1 MLIFYGMYHF
11 MSRMVG
17 FRPDFCLSCRNDVVA
32 IESRSF
38 DVGHFYYIP
47 LVPLGF
53 RRHWHCRTCGHNP
66 RGERS
71 GIVLQIIGAVLFLG
85 AAVVVW
91 MMPAPTADNV
101 TFAWAVRLGL
111 PALALA
117 LIVNVRHRMKEDGSL
132 QQRLRRVPPVGD
144 VCPVCGGRVS
154 AGPERRCIKCGAVER
169 RAPELKA
176 G

>member
-1 MLIFYGMYHF
+1 MLVFYGMHHF
-11 MSRMVG
+11 ASRTVG
-17 FRPDFCLSCRNDVVA
+17 FRPDFCLSCRNEVVA

-71 GIVLQIIGAVLFLG
+71 GVVLQIIGVVALLVADVFAWMEPAG
-85 AAVVVW
+85 AEHA
-91 MMPAPTADNV
+91 
-101 TFAWAVRLGL
+101 TFALAVRFGL
-111 PALALA
+111 PALAVA

-132 QQRLRRVPPVGD
+132 KQRLRRLPPVGD
-144 VCPVCGGRVS
+144 VCPLCGARVS
-154 AGPERRCIKCGAVER
+154 AGPERRCTKCGAVER

-176 G
+176 S